1 MRESAS
7 LDLDVDDAHP
17 VGRMVFPRL
26 WGCIVEDC
34 QKAARRNRQQR
45 SVTGR
50 KEGRVVDQIRPGL
63 AAIQAEDDPVAPT
76 GIVQGAERERKNLAV
91 EGKLW
96 HTAAGLAH
104 GHWLG
109 PVFPA
114 VVRMADQQRRCW
126 RT

>member
-1 MRESAS
+1 MRESES

-34 QKAARRNRQQR
+34 QKAARRDRKQR

-50 KEGRVVDQIRPGL
+50 KEGRVVDQISPGL

-76 GIVQGAERERKNLAV
+76 GIVQGSYRECENLAV
-91 EGKLW
+91 ERYLR
-96 HTAAGLAH
+96 TTPAAPSPAA
-104 GHWLG
+104 WAG
-109 PVFPA
+109 PVRWSPS
-114 VVRMADQQRRCW
+114 RM
-126 RT
+126 